1 MSARITHMSQHT
13 YTTPTGVTVGITAIP
28 QLQVEM
34 VRANAIVAWQKENGE
49 LPSKP
54 TYTITTADGA
64 EETHEHDETT
74 IAEDPIAKL
83 AWDHWL
89 RQHELCDAE
98 VNGKVMDFF
107 LLRGIKAD
115 LPTGNE
121 WIEQQ
126 AYFGLT
132 VPDDP
137 IERRLHYIRTEVL
150 SGPAD
155 IGEIMTR
162 IMELSGTP
170 QEVVERAKATFRGS
184 LRQ

>member
-1 MSARITHMSQHT
+1 MSQHT
-13 YTTPTGVTVGITAIP
+13 YTTPTGITVGLTAIP

-34 VRANAIVAWQKENGE
+34 VRSNAVAAWQEKHGK
-49 LPSKP
+49 LPDKP

-74 IAEDPIAKL
+74 IAEDPEAKI
-83 AWDHWL
+83 AWDNWQL
-89 RQHELCDAE
+89 QHDLCDTE

-115 LPTGNE
+115 LPANDE
-121 WIEQQ
+121 WIKQQ

-132 VPDDP
+132 VPEDP
-137 IERRLHYIRTEVL
+137 VERRLHYIRTEVL

-155 IGEIMTR
+155 IGDIMTK

-170 QEVVERAKATFRGS
+170 QEVVERAKATFRNS
-184 LRQ
+184 VR